1 MVFYGFA
8 AGKTPPNYINSM
20 TGEEP
25 AFRKRDMADKD
36 LKRLSRTELLELLL
50 QQTRERERLEQK
62 LEEVRRQLADR
73 QIRLEKAGDIAHAT
87 MEINGVMAAAQ
98 AAARQYLENMERL
111 ERQTRQRC
119 EQMLRQARQEA
130 EDILQKAK
138 QNREIEIG

>member
-1 MVFYGFA
+1 
-8 AGKTPPNYINSM
+8 
-20 TGEEP
+20 
-25 AFRKRDMADKD
+25 MADKD

-62 LEEVRRQLADR
+62 LEEAERQLADR

-87 MEINGVMAAAQ
+87 LEINGVMEAAQ

-138 QNREIEIG
+138 QDRKN

>member
-1 MVFYGFA
+1 
-8 AGKTPPNYINSM
+8 
-20 TGEEP
+20 
-25 AFRKRDMADKD
+25 MADKD

-62 LEEVRRQLADR
+62 LEEVQRQLADR

-119 EQMLRQARQEA
+119 EQMLRQAGRRRRTSS
-130 EDILQKAK
+130 KRRSRTGK
-138 QNREIEIG
+138 IEIG

>member
-1 MVFYGFA
+1 
-8 AGKTPPNYINSM
+8 
-20 TGEEP
+20 
-25 AFRKRDMADKD
+25 MADKD

-62 LEEVRRQLADR
+62 LEEVQRQLADR

-87 MEINGVMAAAQ
+87 LEINGVMEATQ

-119 EQMLRQARQEA
+119 EQMLRQTRQEA

-138 QNREIEIG
+138 QDREIEIG